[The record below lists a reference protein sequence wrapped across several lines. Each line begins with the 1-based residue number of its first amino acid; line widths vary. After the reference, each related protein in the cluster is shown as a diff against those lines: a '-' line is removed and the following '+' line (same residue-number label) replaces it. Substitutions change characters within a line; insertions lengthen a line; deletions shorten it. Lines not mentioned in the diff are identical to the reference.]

1 MISLPGKR
9 VKNCVVWIIR
19 QWVINV
25 SKYNNKNGQN
35 IFDNE
40 TACGHRHYLTLTTF
54 KYISVNIGYKIK
66 TYFERSKPFTFT
78 FYRFISCVW
87 SPRLFTVRGFR
98 LVLARHCF
106 IHYNTHRVF
115 RGILNKTNPPYIPPS
130 YQRSFSRR
138 FVGERFRRLFWR
150 YWNAVDI
157 VTVKS
162 ISYG

>member
-1 MISLPGKR
+1 MFQ
-9 VKNCVVWIIR
+9 NAII
-19 QWVINV
+19 
-25 SKYNNKNGQN
+25 
-35 IFDNE
+35 
-40 TACGHRHYLTLTTF
+40 

-98 LVLARHCF
+98 FRLVLARHCF
-106 IHYNTHRVF
+106 IHYNAPRFF
-115 RGILNKTNPPYIPPS
+115 RGIQNKTNPPYVPPS

-138 FVGERFRRLFWR
+138 FAGERFRRLFWR

-162 ISYG
+162 ISYGFLGLKVNEKTFVTVLPICVRKQILFY